1 MSHPVQMP
9 ALGESVT
16 EGTVTRWLKN
26 EGDQVTE
33 DEPLLEV
40 STDKVDTEVP
50 APYSGVLERILVH
63 EDETVEVGADLAII
77 GDGSGGGSADS
88 SGQAD
93 TGAQAEPA
101 QQQPAPEPEA
111 APRSEQPSEAPSTET
126 EQPAAAPQA
135 AEQQAPG
142 DGGGDAA
149 SGTQVTMPAMGES
162 VTEGTVT
169 RWLKQVGD
177 TVEVDEPLLE
187 ISTDK
192 VDTEMPSPVGGTL
205 LQILAQEDET
215 VEVGA
220 PVAIIGAASA
230 AAAPQPPAPEPA
242 QPPAP
247 EPAQQPAPQQ
257 PAPQAAPAPS
267 PETPP
272 AAPTAPAAAPQPT
285 APAATPPAAPPAT
298 SAAPAQAAPPPAP
311 RPPAPAWQPAAPQR
325 AQAYVTPVVRK
336 LAADSGVDLSTIT
349 GTGVGG
355 RIRREDVLAAAEQRR
370 AAAAAP
376 AAPAAAGTPA
386 APRTPA
392 VQPDAAATA
401 LIGTTQKTPR
411 IRQSIARNMLSAIT
425 SSAQLTTVIEV
436 DVTRVAALRQRAKS
450 AFEARE
456 GVKLSFLPFFVKAAV
471 EAAKAYP
478 IVNSS
483 LSEDLAEITYHP
495 TVNMGI
501 AVDTPRGLIVPVVKN
516 ADDLNIGG
524 LARRIAD
531 LADRTRN
538 NKIGP
543 DELSGG
549 TLTVTN
555 TGSVGALFDTAIFV
569 PPQSAILVTGAV
581 VKRPMV
587 VTDVEGNDVIAVRSM
602 AYVALSYDHRTI
614 DGADAARYLSAI
626 KKRIEAGDFEADLG
640 L

>member
-336 LAADSGVDLSTIT
+336 LAADSGVDLTELK
-349 GTGVGG
+349 VDGG
-355 RIRREDVLAAAEQRR
+355 M
-370 AAAAAP
+370 
-376 AAPAAAGTPA
+376 
-386 APRTPA
+386 
-392 VQPDAAATA
+392 
-401 LIGTTQKTPR
+401 
-411 IRQSIARNMLSAIT
+411 IAN
-425 SSAQLTTVIEV
+425 
-436 DVTRVAALRQRAKS
+436 
-450 AFEARE
+450 
-456 GVKLSFLPFFVKAAV
+456 
-471 EAAKAYP
+471 
-478 IVNSS
+478 
-483 LSEDLAEITYHP
+483 
-495 TVNMGI
+495 
-501 AVDTPRGLIVPVVKN
+501 DTLMQFQADILGVPVVRPVV
-516 ADDLNIGG
+516 AETTALGAAYAAG
-524 LARRIAD
+524 LAVGFWND
-531 LADRTRN
+531 L
-538 NKIGP
+538 
-543 DELSGG
+543 DELRANWQEDKRW
-549 TLTVTN
+549 TPNDDVAERERQLRLWKKAVTK
-555 TGSVGALFDTAIFV
+555 SMDWVDA
-569 PPQSAILVTGAV
+569 
-581 VKRPMV
+581 
-587 VTDVEGNDVIAVRSM
+587 DVN
-602 AYVALSYDHRTI
+602 
-614 DGADAARYLSAI
+614 
-626 KKRIEAGDFEADLG
+626 
-640 L
+640 